1 MRKMQQMVAWALCVV
16 YLVGVGG
23 VALSSL
29 LCPCVELHHHEATCC
44 HDHGHTHA
52 DMHPLAAAH
61 ANDLSAPCCD
71 DRHSNRIELYTS
83 SQDEER
89 AAKIVV
95 RNLLPMLFTEPSA
108 VEIQVLSLALERA
121 RERVQL
127 TRSCAVQSESL
138 RAPPVKA

>member
-1 MRKMQQMVAWALCVV
+1 M
-16 YLVGVGG
+16 
-23 VALSSL
+23 
-29 LCPCVELHHHEATCC
+29 TCC

-52 DMHPLAAAH
+52 EMHPLAAAH
-61 ANDLSAPCCD
+61 TDDLSAPCCD

-95 RNLLPMLFTEPSA
+95 RNVPSMLFAESSA
-108 VEIQVLSLALERA
+108 AEIQLLSLNIERA
-121 RERVQL
+121 QERVQL
-127 TRSCAVQSESL
+127 TRLSAVQSKSL

>member
-1 MRKMQQMVAWALCVV
+1 MQQLVAWVLCVV

-23 VALSSL
+23 VALKSL
-29 LCPCVELHHHEATCC
+29 LCPCVELHQHEATCC

-61 ANDLSAPCCD
+61 TDDLSAPCCD

-95 RNLLPMLFTEPSA
+95 RNLPPMLFAEPLA
-108 VEIQVLSLALERA
+108 VEIQQASLDLERT

-127 TRSCAVQSESL
+127 TRPSAVQFKSL